1 MSQAVAVIT
10 VLGMLGG
17 ALWWLRRKG
26 LAQFAPAGSRRK
38 ACRRIELIERLT
50 LTPQHSLHLVRIAD
64 KAVLI
69 ALSPTGCTVL
79 DCPAALQAVEAPGN
93 SRGEAIR

>member
-1 MSQAVAVIT
+1 MEILSQTLSVLA

-26 LAQFAPAGSRRK
+26 LAQFAPMGSRRK
-38 ACRRIELIERLT
+38 AGRQLEVIERLP

-64 KAVLI
+64 KSVVVAV
-69 ALSPTGCTVL
+69 SPSGCSVL
-79 DCPAALQAVEAPGN
+79 DCAVKPEVV
-93 SRGEAIR
+93 R

>member
-1 MSQAVAVIT
+1 MEIMSQTVAVFA
-10 VLGMLGG
+10 VLGLLGG

-26 LAQFAPAGSRRK
+26 LAQFAPAGTRRK
-38 ACRRIELIERLT
+38 AGRRIELIERLT
-50 LTPQHSLHLVRIAD
+50 LTPQRSLHLVRIAD

-79 DCPAALQAVEAPGN
+79 DCPAALQAVEAQGN
-93 SRGEAIR
+93 GRLE